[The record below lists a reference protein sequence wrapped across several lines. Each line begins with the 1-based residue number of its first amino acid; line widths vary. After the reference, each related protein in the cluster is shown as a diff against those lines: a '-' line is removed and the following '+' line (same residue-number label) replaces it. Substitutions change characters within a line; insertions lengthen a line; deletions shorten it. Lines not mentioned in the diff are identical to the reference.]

1 MTCANAYRMT
11 FEIST
16 MEVKLM
22 EDTSA
27 TVLTDADAIKMST
40 PPKVEAPKKAPAPKK
55 PKPVKA
61 KKAAPAK
68 KAAGKPKAKSK
79 PVKKPPARQPERTA
93 RLELR
98 VTSAERKKV
107 LEKAAKTRRTV
118 TSIISEL
125 LEKL

>member
-1 MTCANAYRMT
+1 
-11 FEIST
+11 
-16 MEVKLM
+16 M